1 MIVIAIDL
9 PREQRTVFAVV
20 IEKPNLDR
28 MKDGDPATL
37 ESKTAGGVLPI
48 PKFPAN
54 LSLLIA
60 YLEDAREFYALAE
73 TRPDARTMLEYLEHR
88 RQWHPEVD
96 GTEHAVSMRDLG
108 KHTA

>member
-1 MIVIAIDL
+1 MILIALDL

-20 IEKPNLDR
+20 IEKLNLER
-28 MKDGDPATL
+28 MKEGDPVTL
-37 ESKTAGGVLPI
+37 ESKAFGGVLPV

-60 YLEDAREFYALAE
+60 YLEDAKEFYEIAE
-73 TRPDARTMLEYLEHR
+73 KHDPRAMLEYLERH

-96 GTEHAVSMRDLG
+96 GAENATHLKELG
-108 KHTA
+108 KHRA

>member
-1 MIVIAIDL
+1 MILIALDL

-28 MKDGDPATL
+28 MKVGDPCTL
-37 ESKTAGGVLPI
+37 ESKVHGGILPV
-48 PKFPAN
+48 PAFPAN

-60 YLEDAREFYALAE
+60 YLEDAREFYQIAE
-73 TRPDARTMLEYLEHR
+73 KRDPRLLLEYLER
-88 RQWHPEVD
+88 NRQWQPEVD
-96 GTEHAVSMRDLG
+96 GVDHATHLRDLG